1 MHRLNPCPGTLKHR
15 NPSRKVVLMPSM
27 ARSLVVALVLA
38 GTTAACTP
46 HQVSTY
52 MIAKTSGD
60 PAAAAAADRAVADWH
75 NRRSADCYEAI
86 DRHWPAA
93 SRAWARGIVW
103 RESRNNPAAANTRST
118 ARGCWQLLLGT
129 HGRRFAKLGFSTA
142 QWADPD
148 VNTLVALDLYREA
161 GTSPWRL

>member
-1 MHRLNPCPGTLKHR
+1 
-15 NPSRKVVLMPSM
+15 
-27 ARSLVVALVLA
+27 
-38 GTTAACTP
+38 
-46 HQVSTY
+46 
-52 MIAKTSGD
+52 
-60 PAAAAAADRAVADWH
+60 
-75 NRRSADCYEAI
+75 
-86 DRHWPAA
+86 
-93 SRAWARGIVW
+93 VW

-161 GTSPWRL
+161 GTRPWRL

>member
-75 NRRSADCYEAI
+75 DRRSADCYQAI
-86 DRHWPAA
+86 DRHWPAS
-93 SRAWARGIVW
+93 SRAWARSIVW
-103 RESRNNPAAANTRST
+103 RESRNNPTAANLS
-118 ARGCWQLLLGT
+118 LI
-129 HGRRFAKLGFSTA
+129 HI
-142 QWADPD
+142 
-148 VNTLVALDLYREA
+148 
-161 GTSPWRL
+161 